1 MSTQLLN
8 RGFKIATAFINRYE
22 FGKSLL
28 YDKHSQ
34 IGAELDDTVSDIWY
48 EDGIRKLTATLPRPK
63 HKFWGA
69 EERTSS
75 GSLRFHGNH
84 QWGILPWDYFVF
96 FKTSRFVPGD
106 VQSEMNYNTHELENN
121 GVPVIVNDPR
131 MATSGEKSWAYAL
144 TNAFVETSE
153 IAVVFFV
160 FVGLFFAE
168 RKRIQLMIR
177 RSRLGNLLVRR
188 KGLPVATKMID

>member
-1 MSTQLLN
+1 M
-8 RGFKIATAFINRYE
+8 KINCYTAQT
-22 FGKSLL
+22 KA
-28 YDKHSQ
+28 Q
-34 IGAELDDTVSDIWY
+34 ILE
-48 EDGIRKLTATLPRPK
+48 
-63 HKFWGA
+63 A
-69 EERTSS
+69 EERISS
-75 GSLRFHGNH
+75 GSLRFHGSPSENTFEYH
-84 QWGILPWDYFVF
+84 QWDILPWDYFVF